1 MTQKPLL
8 VVLGAG
14 ESGMGA
20 AFLGVQK
27 GYEVFVS
34 DKAEILTDTQDFF
47 RAHGIEFESAQHD
60 LERMKTAQ
68 WVVKSP
74 GIPDESAIVQG
85 LKILECPVIS
95 EIEFASMYT
104 QAKLIVITGSNGKTT
119 TALMTHKILKDAG
132 YDVGLAGNI
141 GTSFARLLSER
152 DRDYF
157 VLEVSSFQLDGIRTF
172 APHISMITNI
182 TPDHLDRY
190 GNSFE
195 RYVQSKL
202 RIFENQTKEDHLV
215 YCSDDSVLFE
225 SVSKTSSPVQKH
237 GFGIDHPKKADTL
250 LQDNS
255 IVIKNLNKSN
265 MIATSQFPFQGR
277 HNLLNAMAAATAAHL
292 AKIQKDTIR
301 QSLLNFKG
309 APHRLEPV
317 LNIQKVAYINDSKA
331 TNVNATYFALD
342 SMDCPTVWIAGGVD
356 KGNDY
361 TSLLPL
367 VNKNVKALI
376 CLGVDN
382 RKLLETFSNAV
393 PLVLETQSMS
403 EAVKMAHKIAER
415 KEAVLLSPACASFDL
430 FQNYEDRGDQF
441 KAAVRNL

>member
-225 SVSKTSSPVQKH
+225 SVTKSPSPVQK
-237 GFGIDHPKKADTL
+237 
-250 LQDNS
+250 
-255 IVIKNLNKSN
+255 
-265 MIATSQFPFQGR
+265 
-277 HNLLNAMAAATAAHL
+277 
-292 AKIQKDTIR
+292 
-301 QSLLNFKG
+301 
-309 APHRLEPV
+309 
-317 LNIQKVAYINDSKA
+317 
-331 TNVNATYFALD
+331 
-342 SMDCPTVWIAGGVD
+342 
-356 KGNDY
+356 
-361 TSLLPL
+361 
-367 VNKNVKALI
+367 
-376 CLGVDN
+376 
-382 RKLLETFSNAV
+382 
-393 PLVLETQSMS
+393 
-403 EAVKMAHKIAER
+403 
-415 KEAVLLSPACASFDL
+415 
-430 FQNYEDRGDQF
+430 
-441 KAAVRNL
+441 